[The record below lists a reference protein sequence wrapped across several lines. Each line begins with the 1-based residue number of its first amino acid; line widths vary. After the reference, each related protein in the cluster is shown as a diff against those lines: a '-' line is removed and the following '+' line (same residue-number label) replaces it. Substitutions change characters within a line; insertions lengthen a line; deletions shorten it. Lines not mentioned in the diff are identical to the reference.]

1 MLVRLA
7 EPDGVAPI
15 DLGAAK
21 LRSVDRDTVYAS
33 LLPEK
38 QEAARTRAA
47 QLAIFMVTRKPSGE
61 FRLATRGGTGG

>member
-21 LRSVDRDTVYAS
+21 FRRVDRDTV
-33 LLPEK
+33 
-38 QEAARTRAA
+38 
-47 QLAIFMVTRKPSGE
+47 
-61 FRLATRGGTGG
+61 